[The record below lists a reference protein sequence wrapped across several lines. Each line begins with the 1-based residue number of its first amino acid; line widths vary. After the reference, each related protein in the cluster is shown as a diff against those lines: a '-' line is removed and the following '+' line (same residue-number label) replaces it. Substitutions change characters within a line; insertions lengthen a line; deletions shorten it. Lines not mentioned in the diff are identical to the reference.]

1 MCVRVI
7 EWWKAINKEV
17 FAKRF
22 THYVNVEENDRMI
35 CACKACYGAFSYKD
49 NRNGA
54 RTFPHC
60 KKYFTNKKC
69 MYNHVE
75 SINGTLT
82 EVMQANMCSENCYDI
97 RKALKSA
104 ETLPCPACD
113 TAFQQRKALSRDSS
127 CYIVRGWNAPRDVM
141 CTRTY
146 VTRDVL
152 DCHRKS
158 HETVGEQRGNISD
171 GVLFLASESALQ
183 NTFRENLIYFD
194 KYRRFLFRRL
204 KRAFNYV
211 ASLLHNEQAARHMSK
226 YYVTIAC
233 DVSEPIDRLY
243 TDVPRRITHAVR
255 VYRRI
260 RCCRC
265 CLPKT
270 RPAHCRVRGNVRW

>member
-17 FAKRF
+17 FAKRC

-35 CACKACYGAFSYKD
+35 YACKACYGAFSYKD

-75 SINGTLT
+75 SINGTLK

-113 TAFQQRKALSRDSS
+113 TAFQQRKALSQDSS

-146 VTRDVL
+146 VTREVL

-158 HETVGEQRGNISD
+158 HETVGEQMGNISD

-183 NTFRENLIYFD
+183 KRILFTLTNIGGSYFGD
-194 KYRRFLFRRL
+194 W
-204 KRAFNYV
+204 
-211 ASLLHNEQAARHMSK
+211 
-226 YYVTIAC
+226 
-233 DVSEPIDRLY
+233 
-243 TDVPRRITHAVR
+243 
-255 VYRRI
+255 
-260 RCCRC
+260 
-265 CLPKT
+265 
-270 RPAHCRVRGNVRW
+270 NVRLTTLLPSYITNRLPSIWVSTTLRSHATF

>member
-35 CACKACYGAFSYKD
+35 YACKACYGAFSYKD

-97 RKALKSA
+97 RKALKST
-104 ETLPCPACD
+104 ETLPCPACY
-113 TAFQQRKALSRDSS
+113 TALKQRKAVLRHVREIHHVILFVDEALHEMWCVRERTWRGTYS
-127 CYIVRGWNAPRDVM
+127 IVIASH
-141 CTRTY
+141 TR
-146 VTRDVL
+146 L
-152 DCHRKS
+152 
-158 HETVGEQRGNISD
+158 
-171 GVLFLASESALQ
+171 LASKWG
-183 NTFRENLIYFD
+183 TFPMAYSF
-194 KYRRFLFRRL
+194 
-204 KRAFNYV
+204 
-211 ASLLHNEQAARHMSK
+211 
-226 YYVTIAC
+226 
-233 DVSEPIDRLY
+233 
-243 TDVPRRITHAVR
+243 
-255 VYRRI
+255 
-260 RCCRC
+260 
-265 CLPKT
+265 
-270 RPAHCRVRGNVRW
+270 